1 MKATIVINLD
11 YESTTLKPEEVKL
24 ALEVAIDQALGSGD
38 FTADWGVLS
47 DSEVVV
53 EIFK

>member
-11 YESTTLKPEEVKL
+11 YESIDLNPKDAKAV
-24 ALEVAIDQALGSGD
+24 LEGAINRALGSGD
-38 FTADWGVLS
+38 FTTDIGVLAET
-47 DSEVVV
+47 EVFV

>member
-11 YESTTLKPEEVKL
+11 YESVTIKPEAVKL
-24 ALEVAIDQALGSGD
+24 ALEIAMDKALGCGD

-53 EIFK
+53 ELFK